1 MGVSIPASFTRG
13 GSGHLV
19 ATDVSTPEGENT
31 ILLAQGKNT
40 RERFLTIADDRGYPR
55 HHQILGPVLGRQ
67 SCLKL
72 ENASGTAS

>member
-1 MGVSIPASFTRG
+1 MGVSIHASFPRG
-13 GSGHLV
+13 GSDHLV
-19 ATDVSTPEGENT
+19 AINVVTPEGENT

-40 RERFLTIADDRGYPR
+40 RERFLTIAYDRGYPR

-67 SCLKL
+67 SCLNL